1 MLCRSASISPVWSSG
16 GDAGAPAGELGAP
29 TPRLLQDR
37 AVALSPQSLSWPH
50 LITGHAQGADTV
62 LSAPRVFNTS
72 VLQNPV
78 HGVSYPTSQTRMQGE
93 RAGRPPGGCH
103 PLPASKALPLP
114 VFLLAPPLLSSSE
127 WCGSPRRS
135 PVLSSTS
142 LPFPPPRLSPGAAVT
157 KYHTLGDLAE
167 DLVLHVLGAKP
178 GGKGRAGQGL
188 RQRLGDPFVLWHSSA
203 GGRVAPISA
212 FVTRGLLS
220 MSPHDCPSFI
230 RMPVIGL
237 RGHLNH

>member
-1 MLCRSASISPVWSSG
+1 MLCHSASISPVWSSG
-16 GDAGAPAGELGAP
+16 GDAGAPAGEPGAP

-114 VFLLAPPLLSSSE
+114 VFLLAPLLLCSSAPPSGVVLHGAPLYFPPLPFLFPPIVSWGRCDKVPHPGRLSRRSSLARSGGKARGQGAGRAGPPPE
-127 WCGSPRRS
+127 ARGSVRPLALLCWWPRRS
-135 PVLSSTS
+135 NLC
-142 LPFPPPRLSPGAAVT
+142 LPHARPS
-157 KYHTLGDLAE
+157 
-167 DLVLHVLGAKP
+167 LHV
-178 GGKGRAGQGL
+178 
-188 RQRLGDPFVLWHSSA
+188 SA
-203 GGRVAPISA
+203 
-212 FVTRGLLS
+212 
-220 MSPHDCPSFI
+220 
-230 RMPVIGL
+230 
-237 RGHLNH
+237 

>member
-93 RAGRPPGGCH
+93 RAGRHTRRVPPAASEQG
-103 PLPASKALPLP
+103 PPPPRLPPRSS
-114 VFLLAPPLLSSSE
+114 APPLLRVVWFSTAL
-127 WCGSPRRS
+127 PRTF
-135 PVLSSTS
+135 LH
-142 LPFPPPRLSPGAAVT
+142 FPSFSPRLSPGAAVT

-188 RQRLGDPFVLWHSSA
+188 RQRLGDPSVLWHSSA

>member
-1 MLCRSASISPVWSSG
+1 M
-16 GDAGAPAGELGAP
+16 
-29 TPRLLQDR
+29 
-37 AVALSPQSLSWPH
+37 
-50 LITGHAQGADTV
+50 

-114 VFLLAPPLLSSSE
+114 VFLLCSSAPPLLRVV
-127 WCGSPRRS
+127 WF
-135 PVLSSTS
+135 STA
-142 LPFPPPRLSPGAAVT
+142 LPCTFLRFPSFSPRLSPGAAVT

-220 MSPHDCPSFI
+220 MSLHDGPSFI